1 MYCLVLFYHSFMV
14 ELKAINPMKKLIT
27 VKAVVF
33 FSFYQEVA
41 ITGAVFLGW
50 INATQNPSA
59 ENGCFSKDDVAKGF
73 QDFLIT
79 MEMFVA
85 AIAHH
90 YFFSAERFRTM
101 SGSEGSIKTP
111 FMKAFLSSSLPGD
124 VIQDGIDELLI
135 PVAEGLKLK
144 RKSKN
149 SMSPRNSGMSGGMS
163 ETSSG
168 SKGNGE
174 LKEGV
179 DVLVEDL

>member
-1 MYCLVLFYHSFMV
+1 MV

-149 SMSPRNSGMSGGMS
+149 SLSPRNSGMS

-168 SKGNGE
+168 SKRNDE
-174 LKEGV
+174 LKEDV